1 MHRGLMIPLGAEVT
15 CAGCYF
21 ADEYFSWTAQN
32 TYVRKLW
39 VVVLLTGIFAKL
51 ILHHA
56 NHIRC
61 AYMPDGNWV
70 RKPFSFFPDE
80 KSRLTKEHVTHEKQY
95 QIFAGK
101 F

>member
-1 MHRGLMIPLGAEVT
+1 M
-15 CAGCYF
+15 
-21 ADEYFSWTAQN
+21 
-32 TYVRKLW
+32 
-39 VVVLLTGIFAKL
+39 VVLLTGIFAKL

-80 KSRLTKEHVTHEKQY
+80 KLWLTKEYVTHEKQH